1 VNYEAWNRY
10 VLGAI
15 GVFGAILYSG
25 LLYAGFT
32 EFRSR
37 FSKGQRNNQR
47 NKKSARKRVTPCR
60 LRNSK
65 VSGR

>member
-1 VNYEAWNRY
+1 MNYEAWNRY

-15 GVFGAILYSG
+15 GLFGALLYIG

-32 EFRSR
+32 QFRSG
-37 FSKGQRNNQR
+37 FFKGRR
-47 NKKSARKRVTPCR
+47 NKNRSRNRVTPCR

>member
-1 VNYEAWNRY
+1 MNYEAWNRY
-10 VLGAI
+10 VLAAI
-15 GVFGAILYSG
+15 GVFGALLYIG

-37 FSKGQRNNQR
+37 LSKGRK
-47 NKKSARKRVTPCR
+47 NKNRFRTRAMPRR
-60 LRNSK
+60 LRNPK

>member
-1 VNYEAWNRY
+1 MNYEAWNRY
-10 VLGAI
+10 VLVAI
-15 GVFGAILYSG
+15 GVFGALLYIG

-37 FSKGQRNNQR
+37 FSKGRR
-47 NKKSARKRVTPCR
+47 NKKRARKRVTPCR
-60 LRNSK
+60 LPNSK